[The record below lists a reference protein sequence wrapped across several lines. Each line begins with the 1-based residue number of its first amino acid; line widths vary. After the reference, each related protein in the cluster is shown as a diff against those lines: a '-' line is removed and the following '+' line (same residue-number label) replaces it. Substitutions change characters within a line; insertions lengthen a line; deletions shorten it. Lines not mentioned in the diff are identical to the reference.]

1 MNIYEHELYKNIHL
15 CSKYSDFLLKMVNF
29 IENDKKLYNFLSFIN
44 KEAFM
49 SSKEISKS
57 FKSKN
62 IECDKKY
69 YCKEWDIFLNKYSF
83 KQDCNLFFHDIVGH
97 IILKNNVTS
106 KGEILATAGMCG
118 FSFELGKFWFVNAI
132 LIFSL
137 GYRLFDGTR
146 SDTFDISNIIEDI
159 NIAYQNGEK
168 LRQFLDFDE
177 SLLKNI
183 SIEEYLF
190 QNCDKLKEFKLE
202 QFCVKVSRNK
212 L

>member
-1 MNIYEHELYKNIHL
+1 MNIYEHELYQTIY
-15 CSKYSDFLLKMVNF
+15 SYTKYSGFLSKVSDFIM
-29 IENDKKLYNFLSFIN
+29 EDKRLHSFLSFI
-44 KEAFM
+44 KKDKF
-49 SSKEISKS
+49 ISTKKIVT
-57 FKSKN
+57 FFNTKN
-62 IECDKKY
+62 IKCDKKY

-97 IILKNNVTS
+97 ITLKNKINS

-137 GYRLFDGTR
+137 GYKLFNGTR

-159 NIAYQNGEK
+159 NIVYQNGQK
-168 LRQFLDFDE
+168 LRLFLNFE
-177 SLLKNI
+177 ENLLKDT

-190 QNCDKLKEFKLE
+190 QNCKKLKEFE
-202 QFCVKVSRNK
+202 V
-212 L
+212 